1 MVLGGQPPGRVG
13 RRRINFAEPA
23 FGRLGSF
30 RSKCCAFAPRGLV
43 RLVVSS
49 NSARGRVAK
58 PRLVRT
64 PNSLSLLVG
73 RGFSTLGGAQ
83 LLAPGR
89 VQRSEAAHALGYRG
103 VRDEQRG
110 KAFLGKRID
119 RVERLSRRT
128 GFELH

>member
-49 NSARGRVAK
+49 NGVRGGVAK
-58 PRLVRT
+58 PRLVQT
-64 PNSLSLLVG
+64 PNSLSSWLG
-73 RGFSTLGGAQ
+73 AACQPLGGAQ

-89 VQRSEAAHALGYRG
+89 VQRSEAAYPLGDRG
-103 VRDEQRG
+103 VRDEKRG
-110 KAFLGKRID
+110 
-119 RVERLSRRT
+119 E
-128 GFELH
+128 